1 MVRKDRCDS
10 ACIANQES
18 TLPRLQGQQGE
29 ACDDDLPEP
38 GLPHFIDK
46 RGSVDAEFSWFP
58 GAAELEFSNAT
69 LGFDTKGMGLVC
81 DGWRRTMPDPT
92 KYRPWVKAAFD
103 GVPSFSHQQ
112 WVTKSEPYT
121 PEAAALRAG
130 LRSGQALVL
139 NFTTPCPPPTKVD
152 CAAVWLAWGECEAD
166 GSGRVMRYTVE
177 RDAVAGGAECPH
189 DDGYSQKHPC

>member
-1 MVRKDRCDS
+1 MRRLATNDARSEQVPPGEHDHL
-10 ACIANQES
+10 QT
-18 TLPRLQGQQGE
+18 TLLAGVHFHTDDAALQ
-29 ACDDDLPEP
+29 
-38 GLPHFIDK
+38 
-46 RGSVDAEFSWFP
+46 
-58 GAAELEFSNAT
+58 
-69 LGFDTKGMGLVC
+69 
-81 DGWRRTMPDPT
+81 
-92 KYRPWVKAAFD
+92 WVKAAFD

-112 WVTKSEPYT
+112 WVTKNEPYT

-139 NFTTPCPPPTKVD
+139 NFTTPCPQPTKVD

-189 DDGYSQKHPC
+189 DDGYSEKHPC

>member
-1 MVRKDRCDS
+1 MRRLATDDARSDQVPPGEHDPL
-10 ACIANQES
+10 QT
-18 TLPRLQGQQGE
+18 TLLAGVHFHTDDAALQ
-29 ACDDDLPEP
+29 
-38 GLPHFIDK
+38 
-46 RGSVDAEFSWFP
+46 
-58 GAAELEFSNAT
+58 
-69 LGFDTKGMGLVC
+69 
-81 DGWRRTMPDPT
+81 
-92 KYRPWVKAAFD
+92 WVKAAFD

-112 WVTKSEPYT
+112 WVTKNEPYT

-139 NFTTPCPPPTKVD
+139 NFTTPCPQPTKVD

-189 DDGYSQKHPC
+189 DDGYSEKHPC